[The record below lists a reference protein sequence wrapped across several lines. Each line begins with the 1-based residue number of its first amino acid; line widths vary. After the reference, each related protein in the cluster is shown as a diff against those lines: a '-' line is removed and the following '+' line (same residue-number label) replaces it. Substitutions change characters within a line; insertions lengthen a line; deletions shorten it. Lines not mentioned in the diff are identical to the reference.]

1 MKVFVTGA
9 TGYIGSALALSLLE
23 AGHEVAALA
32 RSRDRGAFLEAR
44 GARVVPGDL
53 GDEGSLARLCEGAEA
68 GFHLAGW
75 VKASGSPEDYEEANV
90 AGSRRVFEAAAR
102 AGTRRVVFTSSA
114 GVLGPALDGKPVT
127 EDSPRRIGFLNDYE
141 RTKAEAETLVP
152 GFLERGL
159 QIVTVNP
166 TRVFGCPVGPDLP
179 PYTGMIDRYLRKKF
193 LLIPGNG
200 LSVGNYAF
208 LDDVVAGHLAA
219 LDRGKPGRRYLLG
232 GQDLSY
238 RDFFEALGRA
248 SGIERKLPKVP
259 AAVLY
264 AAAGLAGAAARLTG
278 GRPLLTPSWVKRFL
292 YDWKVSSARAQE
304 ELGYRITPLED
315 ALARTIRGLRDRGG
329 Y

>member
-44 GARVVPGDL
+44 GARIVQGDL
-53 GDEGSLARLCEGAEA
+53 GDQESLDRLCEGTEA

-75 VKASGSPEDYEEANV
+75 VKASGSPSDYEEANV
-90 AGSRRVFEAAAR
+90 AGARRVFEAALR
-102 AGTRRVVFTSSA
+102 AGVRRVVFTSSA
-114 GVLGPALDGKPVT
+114 GVLGPALDGEPVT

-152 GFLERGL
+152 GFLHGGL
-159 QIVTVNP
+159 EIVTVNP

-179 PYTGMIDRYLRKKF
+179 PYTAMIDRYLRGKF
-193 LLIPGNG
+193 LLIPGDG
-200 LSVGNYAF
+200 RSLGNYAF
-208 LDDVVAGHLAA
+208 LDDVIEGHRAA
-219 LDRGKPGRRYLLG
+219 LDRGEPGRRYLLG
-232 GQDLSY
+232 GHDLSY
-238 RDFFEALGRA
+238 REFFAALARA
-248 SGIERKLPKVP
+248 SGVERRLPTVP
-259 AAVLY
+259 AAILY
-264 AAAGLAGAAARLTG
+264 TAAGLAGAVARVTG

-292 YDWKVSSARAQE
+292 YDWKVSSARAQG
-304 ELGYRITPLED
+304 ELGYRITPPD
-315 ALARTIRGLRDRGG
+315 AALDLTVRGLREREK